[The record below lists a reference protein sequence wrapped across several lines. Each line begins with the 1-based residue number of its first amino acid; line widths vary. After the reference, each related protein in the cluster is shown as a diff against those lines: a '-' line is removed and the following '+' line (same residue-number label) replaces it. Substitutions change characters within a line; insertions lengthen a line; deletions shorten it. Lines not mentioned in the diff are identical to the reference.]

1 MTANDTKPR
10 AELPR
15 DLDPLRA
22 RGGFADLIDYRL
34 VRWEADQAEV
44 VLEVGPQHLNR
55 SGALHGGVLCTLVA
69 AACGYSGCFLDIPR
83 RRRPALTLSLNTQ
96 FITAVATG
104 ARLLCRARRTGGGRS
119 VFFTAAEVLDEAGR
133 LVARGDG
140 VFKYR
145 GRSGDPDGGPTGG
158 AEE

>member
-1 MTANDTKPR
+1 MTANDAKPR

-22 RGGFADLIDYRL
+22 RSGFADLVDYRL
-34 VRWEADQAEV
+34 VRWEADLAEV

-55 SGALHGGVLCTLVA
+55 SGALHGGVLCTLID
-69 AACGYSGCFLDIPR
+69 AACGYSGVFLDVPGR
-83 RRRPALTLSLNTQ
+83 RRRAFTLSLNTQ
-96 FITAVATG
+96 FITAVSTG

-119 VFFTAAEVLDEAGR
+119 VFFTAAEVVDEAGR

-145 GRSGDPDGGPTGG
+145 GSSGDPDGEPAAPAGD
-158 AEE
+158 

>member
-1 MTANDTKPR
+1 MTANDAKPR

-22 RGGFADLIDYRL
+22 RSGFADLVDYRL
-34 VRWEADQAEV
+34 VRWEADLAEV

-55 SGALHGGVLCTLVA
+55 SGALHGGVLCTLID
-69 AACGYSGCFLDIPR
+69 AACGYSGVFLDVPGR
-83 RRRPALTLSLNTQ
+83 RRRAFTLSLNTQ
-96 FITAVATG
+96 FITAVSTG
-104 ARLLCRARRTGGGRS
+104 VRLLCRARRTGGGRS
-119 VFFTAAEVLDEAGR
+119 VFFTAAEVVDEAGR

-145 GRSGDPDGGPTGG
+145 GRSGDPDGEPAAPSGD
-158 AEE
+158 